1 MAVNSSSHNI
11 YSFMEKC
18 FNSTIGVVNITAFT
32 VSSIV
37 LILPLC
43 IFIIYLGVQR
53 WRQRRPGQTMSHSDV
68 FTYHMVVME
77 ITNMSGAIA
86 ACCAVFTG
94 AFHMVMVS
102 MDLLIVSSTGQTYF
116 HLLTCVDRYL
126 AVVHPVTYLRLR
138 TEKGARIRNIATG
151 CVWFLS
157 SGKNWLKFFVSYKAI
172 SPVMYSFMAATV
184 MILCFCSLS
193 VLCVLIRPGPGEGGG
208 ARHSIDQSKLRA
220 FHTIMVILG
229 MLLVRFGGS
238 ILSEAVFVSAV
249 DGTRKCVVSLS
260 VLWFYLPS
268 SLILPLLYLQ
278 RAGKLACGK
287 NNN

>member
-1 MAVNSSSHNI
+1 MAVNSSSDNY
-11 YSFMEKC
+11 YSSIQKC
-18 FNSTIGVVNITAFT
+18 FNSTIGVVNITGFT

-77 ITNMSGAIA
+77 ITNISGTIA

-102 MDLLIVSSTGQTYF
+102 MDLLTVSSTGQTYF

-138 TEKGARIRNIATG
+138 TEKGAWIRNIAAG
-151 CVWFLS
+151 CVWFLCQV
-157 SGKNWLKFFVSYKAI
+157 NVSLRGI
-172 SPVMYSFMAATV
+172 
-184 MILCFCSLS
+184 
-193 VLCVLIRPGPGEGGG
+193 IRPGEGDR
-208 ARHSIDQSKLRA
+208 ARQRVDQSKLRA

-229 MLLVRFGGS
+229 MLLVRFGGI

-249 DGTRKCVVSLS
+249 DDSRKCVVSLS
-260 VLWFYLPS
+260 LLWFYLPS

>member
-1 MAVNSSSHNI
+1 MADNSSFADM
-11 YSFMEKC
+11 YSVMHKC
-18 FNSTIGVVNITAFT
+18 FNSTVGVVNITAFT

-43 IFIIYLGVQR
+43 IFIVYLGVQR

-77 ITNMSGAIA
+77 ITNISGAIA

-102 MDLLIVSSTGQTYF
+102 MDILIVSSTGQTYF

-138 TEKGARIRNIATG
+138 TEKGARIRNIAAG
-151 CVWFLS
+151 CVWFLC
-157 SGKNWLKFFVSYKAI
+157 SGNIWFKFVISLEFVSPFIYF
-172 SPVMYSFMAATV
+172 FMVATLI
-184 MILCFCSLS
+184 ILCFCSLS
-193 VLCVLIRPGPGEGGG
+193 ILCVLIRPAPGDGGG
-208 ARHSIDQSKLRA
+208 ARQRVDQSKLRA
-220 FHTIMVILG
+220 FHTIMAILG
-229 MLLVRFGGS
+229 MLLVRFGGNLVNAVEFAS
-238 ILSEAVFVSAV
+238 PVADETRLCVFALSTF
-249 DGTRKCVVSLS
+249 
-260 VLWFYLPS
+260 WFYLPS

-287 NNN
+287 NK

>member
-1 MAVNSSSHNI
+1 MADNSSSHNI
-11 YSFMEKC
+11 YSLMQKC
-18 FNSTIGVVNITAFT
+18 FNSTIGVVNITAFA

-77 ITNMSGAIA
+77 ITNMSGTIT

-102 MDLLIVSSTGQTYF
+102 MDILIASSAGQTYF

-151 CVWFLS
+151 CIWFLS
-157 SGKNWLKFFVSYKAI
+157 QPL
-172 SPVMYSFMAATV
+172 
-184 MILCFCSLS
+184 CSLRS
-193 VLCVLIRPGPGEGGG
+193 DSSS
-208 ARHSIDQSKLRA
+208 ARRRGRVQA
-220 FHTIMVILG
+220 
-229 MLLVRFGGS
+229 
-238 ILSEAVFVSAV
+238 EAVDDS
-249 DGTRKCVVSLS
+249 RKCVVSLS
-260 VLWFYLPS
+260 LLWFYLPS

-287 NNN
+287 NK